1 MKNINITRKEA
12 INTILNLIIDKVN
25 DIEEFTIRVVPMS
38 EIAEDLKKHESR
50 K

>member
-12 INTILNLIIDKVN
+12 INIMLNFLIDKIN
-25 DIEEFTIRVVPMS
+25 DVEKFTFRVVPMS